1 MDTNLFVPQF
11 FFIFH
16 STWFKIPVVF
26 TLLFNILH
34 LYGSMSCRSLLF
46 HLETENIHGVCLV
59 GSYENLHASTV
70 AFSAAMIDLKFVYG
84 VTMCAAFH
92 SAPQNLIMT
101 HLRTLFISQCLSV
114 ARTSH
119 VPPCSRDV
127 TQPYS
132 LVFFCGFIAGLQT
145 KSKST
150 FRQIPYTISSCKPV
164 VSDIKYLLEV
174 APKNFVNILI
184 I

>member
-1 MDTNLFVPQF
+1 MKNKDQEWTPTYLFLS

-84 VTMCAAFH
+84 VTMFCCVPFSAAKSHNDSFAHFIHKSVFISSAHISCAAML
-92 SAPQNLIMT
+92 A
-101 HLRTLFISQCLSV
+101 
-114 ARTSH
+114 
-119 VPPCSRDV
+119 
-127 TQPYS
+127 
-132 LVFFCGFIAGLQT
+132 
-145 KSKST
+145 
-150 FRQIPYTISSCKPV
+150 
-164 VSDIKYLLEV
+164 
-174 APKNFVNILI
+174 
-184 I
+184 